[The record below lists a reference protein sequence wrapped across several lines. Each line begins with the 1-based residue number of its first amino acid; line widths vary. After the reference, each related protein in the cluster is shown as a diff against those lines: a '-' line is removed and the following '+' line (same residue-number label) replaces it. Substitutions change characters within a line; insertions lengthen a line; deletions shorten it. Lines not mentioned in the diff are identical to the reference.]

1 MKTYISRTI
10 LEALLLLSTLNLQ
23 LSTLFAQG
31 TAFTY
36 QGRLAANGSP
46 YTGFAEMQFTLFSVP
61 NGGAAIAANT
71 PAVTGVNVSGG
82 LFTVPLDFGA
92 GAFSGPDRWLEIQV
106 RTNLSAFI
114 TLSPRQALTPTPY
127 ALFARTAGAVVNN
140 SVTAA
145 SIAGGQVVKSLNGLK
160 DAVNLV
166 ASTNVTLRSNGN
178 DLSVSAG
185 PWLPNGNSTFYNG
198 GNVGIGTTTPGT
210 SLHIATAGDPA
221 MILQDT
227 GPDGTQQTGYISF
240 RNANLAET
248 AWVGFG
254 TAGNPD
260 FSIVNARSG
269 GDIVLSPFSG
279 NVGIGTDTP
288 AAKLEVRGD
297 IRLGPSGELR
307 ATSGEENLRI
317 VRGEISSS
325 GTVVRGSGFTAQRNS
340 AATYVITFNTP
351 FAGTPSVVATAHR
364 SPFGAATEAFYS
376 AATDGVTVNG
386 VTIVT
391 RNLSAADWQDK
402 AFEFIAI
409 GPR

>member
-1 MKTYISRTI
+1 MKYFFTLI
-10 LEALLLLSTLNLQ
+10 LLCCALVQ
-23 LSTLFAQG
+23 AHAQG

-61 NGGAAIAANT
+61 NGGAAIAANN
-71 PAVTGVNVSGG
+71 PDVTGVNVSGG

-92 GAFSGPDRWLEIQV
+92 GAFPGADRWLEIQV

-114 TLSPRQALTPTPY
+114 TLTPRQALTPTPY

-166 ASTNVTLRSNGN
+166 ASTNVTLRTNGN
-178 DLSVSAG
+178 NLSLSAG
-185 PWLPNGNSTFYNG
+185 PWLPNGSSTFYNG
-198 GNVGIGTTTPGT
+198 GNVGIGTISPQGP
-210 SLHIATAGDPA
+210 LHIASDAFA
-221 MILQDT
+221 VMFLHDT
-227 GPDGTQQTGYISF
+227 GSDSTQAGYVSYRNGSF
-240 RNANLAET
+240 AET

-254 TAGNPD
+254 TAGDPD

-269 GDIVLSPFSG
+269 GDIVLLPFSG
-279 NVGIGTDTP
+279 NVGIGTATP

-297 IRLGPSGELR
+297 IRLGPTGEFR

-317 VRGEISSS
+317 VRGI
-325 GTVVRGSGFTAQRNS
+325 VGSNGARLAGAGFTVS
-340 AATYVITFNTP
+340 HETTGMYFITFAP
-351 FAGTPSVVATAHR
+351 AFSGTPSFTALPETNVRRGIRIRSATG
-364 SPFGAATEAFYS
+364 SQVQIDTYF
-376 AATDGVTVNG
+376 TDGG
-386 VTIVT
+386 SEDII
-391 RNLSAADWQDK
+391 
-402 AFEFIAI
+402 FHFIAI